1 MMMKLEP
8 PQSPTVMSLLSHRVP
23 SFPVAPAAEG
33 CRKNHH
39 GAVHYEM
46 PKDLESTVIEL
57 LNQWTKAQ
65 LVLNFDAWFW

>member
-1 MMMKLEP
+1 M
-8 PQSPTVMSLLSHRVP
+8 P

-33 CRKNHH
+33 CRKNYH

-46 PKDLESTVIEL
+46 PKDLESMLIEL